1 MVTNL
6 QQFYAVGQKRL
17 FETNLHYIWC
27 KFSIKNNKI
36 LAGTAPSNG
45 AILDEFS
52 EQKSRFSAHF
62 SWAGSNDI
70 FYSILCMIFKNTVY
84 TIQR

>member
-6 QQFYAVGQKRL
+6 QQFTAVGQKRL

-36 LAGTAPSNG
+36 GAGTALYNV

-52 EQKSRFSAHF
+52 EQNSRFSAHF
-62 SWAGSNDI
+62 SWAGPDDN
-70 FYSILCMIFKNTVY
+70 FYSILCEIFKIKLY
-84 TIQR
+84 R